1 MEHHLNPSSCSHF
14 PLGIAITS
22 AAFPSQN
29 RERFLIPFLALQVI
43 DFLLSL
49 LTMFSS
55 YIQVPVI
62 ISVSSSLG
70 QTVGDSS
77 ISALGVGDSPSSLWG
92 VGDSPSFS
100 WGLPGAGECMECR
113 MGSLPGVV
121 LHGSV

>member
-1 MEHHLNPSSCSHF
+1 M
-14 PLGIAITS
+14 AITS

-77 ISALGVGDSPSSLWG
+77 ISALGVGDSPS
-92 VGDSPSFS
+92 FS
-100 WGLPGAGECMECR
+100 WGLSGAGECMECR